1 MVITTYRCCHLTK
14 TYAILDK
21 TKVGRLNRTTI
32 PEQVRALLQ
41 LKEGDEIVW
50 VQDGNKVVVDRAKKE
65 VE

>member
-1 MVITTYRCCHLTK
+1 MVITDYRCCYLTR

-21 TKVGRLNRTTI
+21 TKVGRLNRTTV

-50 VQDGNKVVVDRAKKE
+50 FQEGNKVVVDRAKKE

>member
-1 MVITTYRCCHLTK
+1 MAITDYRCCYLTR

-21 TKVGRLNRTTI
+21 TKVGKLNRTTV

-50 VQDGNKVVVDRAKKE
+50 FQEGDKVVVDRAKKE

>member
-1 MVITTYRCCHLTK
+1 MTK

-21 TKVGRLNRTTI
+21 TKVGKLNRTTV

-41 LKEGDEIVW
+41 LKEGDEIIW
-50 VQDGNKVVVDRAKKE
+50 VQEGNKVVVDRAKKE